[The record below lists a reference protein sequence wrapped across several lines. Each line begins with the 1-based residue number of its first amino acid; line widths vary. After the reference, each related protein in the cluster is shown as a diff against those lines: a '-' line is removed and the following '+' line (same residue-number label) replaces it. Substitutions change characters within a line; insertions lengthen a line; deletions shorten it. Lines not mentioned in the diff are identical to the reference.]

1 MKKTVTVQVRIEKEL
16 EEQANAILASLG
28 MNATTAITIFY
39 SQIVRQGRIPFDLK
53 TSELQSELGSA
64 VKTNKEERLVRLMS
78 MAGIGVKLVGP
89 QSAEEIDARIRH
101 FRGDEEYEPVEGQE
115 SDALL
120 SDNHLS
126 EDKK

>member
-1 MKKTVTVQVRIEKEL
+1 MTKTVTVQVRIEKEL
-16 EEQANAILASLG
+16 KEQANAILASLG
-28 MNATTAITIFY
+28 MNATTAITLFY
-39 SQIVRQGRIPFDLK
+39 SQIVRQGRIPFEWNIPK
-53 TSELQSELGSA
+53 HQNELVATIEP
-64 VKTNKEERLVRLMS
+64 NKEERLARLMS

-101 FRGDEEYEPVEGQE
+101 FRGDEEYEFVERQE

-120 SDNHLS
+120 SDNNLS